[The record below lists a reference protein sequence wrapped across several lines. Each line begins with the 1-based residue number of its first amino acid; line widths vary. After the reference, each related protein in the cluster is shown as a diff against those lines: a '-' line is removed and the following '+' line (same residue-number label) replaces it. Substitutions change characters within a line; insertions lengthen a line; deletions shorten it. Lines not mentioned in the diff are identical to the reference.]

1 MEFFRQYVANWW
13 VIGIWAVLA
22 VLSVGVVANDLYR
35 RNQHIM
41 SMMKAV
47 WIIATAYSG
56 PLGLAIYWFSG
67 RKEISQDSLWRRGFR
82 STAHC
87 YSGCGLGEIIGV
99 SITVG
104 LLSLGNWPTAIVTFC
119 LAYIFGFGLTVGPL
133 VQDGESLRSAMKDAF
148 LSESPSIVVM
158 EVVAIGVDLV
168 FAGNAGMGDPRF
180 WASLVLS
187 LMTGYV
193 AAYPVNVALVHWGVK
208 EGMMDPRN
216 TDHGGGDDSTDESES
231 NQAGGAPA
239 MQPS

>member
-1 MEFFRQYVANWW
+1 MEFFRQSVANWW
-13 VIGIWAVLA
+13 VVGTWAVLA
-22 VLSVGVVANDLYR
+22 AISVGVVVNDLSR
-35 RNQHIM
+35 RNAHIM
-41 SMMKAV
+41 PLMKTV

-67 RKEISQDSLWRRGFR
+67 RKEISRDTLWRRGFR

-104 LLSLGNWPTAIVTFC
+104 LLGLGNWPTALVTFC
-119 LAYIFGFGLTVGPL
+119 LAYLFGFGLTVGPL
-133 VQDGESLRSAMKDAF
+133 VQDGESVRSAMKDAV
-148 LSESPSIVVM
+148 LSESPSIAVM
-158 EVVAIGVDLV
+158 EIVAIGVDLLL
-168 FAGNAGMGDPRF
+168 AGNAGMSDPKF

-187 LMTGYV
+187 LMAGFL

-216 TDHGGGDDSTDESES
+216 TGHSDEGDRETRSTQRVA
-231 NQAGGAPA
+231 NAAP
-239 MQPS
+239 QPG